1 MAHTWQL
8 QEAKN
13 RFSEVVDK
21 AVDEGPQI
29 VTRHGVEVVVVIS
42 IAHYRKLRGH
52 RGSLVEFFA
61 HSPLRNAKLDL
72 SRDKDTGRS
81 EGFEVPS

>member
-1 MAHTWQL
+1 MARTWQL

-21 AVDEGPQI
+21 AIDEGPQV
-29 VTRHGVEVVVVIS
+29 VTRRGVEEVVVIS
-42 IAHYRKLRGH
+42 MAQYRKLKRR

-61 HSPLRNAKLDL
+61 DSPLRKAKIDL
-72 SRDKDTGRS
+72 ERDKDTGRPVNL
-81 EGFEVPS
+81 EIPS